1 MIETIAIVIGVA
13 TGLGAIGGFGYKLYN
28 ECYRPQQAQE
38 IHVNTEAS
46 TPPSPMLDRV
56 IKDAVKH
63 HLDGCDSDEDTEIE
77 IKIHVHHKERDSN
90 GSK

>member
-1 MIETIAIVIGVA
+1 
-13 TGLGAIGGFGYKLYN
+13 
-28 ECYRPQQAQE
+28 
-38 IHVNTEAS
+38 
-46 TPPSPMLDRV
+46 MLDRV